1 MHNRVSHRA
10 RAAAVAGMLAFALA
24 LPVVAQSAT
33 APATDATTAA
43 GSVKPAPGAAHT
55 PESKAK
61 KKPVAQKQTKAHQ
74 QTAQKPAALKKVEP
88 ASPAVNGGTGK

>member
-1 MHNRVSHRA
+1 
-10 RAAAVAGMLAFALA
+10 MLAFAVA

-33 APATDATTAA
+33 APAIDATAA
-43 GSVKPAPGAAHT
+43 AVKPAPGTAHT
-55 PESKAK
+55 PENKAK
-61 KKPVAQKQTKAHQ
+61 KKVVAKKQPKAHE